1 MAMLN
6 QKRCNKCGG
15 LKSIDDFD
23 KNKKCV
29 DGHVGVCKDCR
40 REQRKQVRNSKP
52 MISSKLIPANSNS
65 ELARFTPRQL
75 MEELKARGYTG
86 ELQYIQKIKL

>member
-1 MAMLN
+1 MSMAMLN

-15 LKSIDDFD
+15 LKSIDNFD

-40 REQRKQVRNSKP
+40 RGQRKQVRNSK
-52 MISSKLIPANSNS
+52 IIPANSNS